1 MSPRVINRLLVV
13 AGTRKRKMT
22 EPDGI
27 IEVTQVKQTGEVR
40 FLPLSQ
46 TKQKRIS
53 YLTNVIEW
61 YETLDSKR

>member
-1 MSPRVINRLLVV
+1 
-13 AGTRKRKMT
+13 MT